1 MQFGN
6 LFGIGTENEQG
17 GTAVPLRV
25 ILSFISV
32 DLCVS
37 VVSGG

>member
-6 LFGIGTENEQG
+6 LFDIGTENEQG
-17 GTAVPLRV
+17 GTAVPLKV
-25 ILSFISV
+25 IHSFILV
-32 DLCVS
+32 DICVG